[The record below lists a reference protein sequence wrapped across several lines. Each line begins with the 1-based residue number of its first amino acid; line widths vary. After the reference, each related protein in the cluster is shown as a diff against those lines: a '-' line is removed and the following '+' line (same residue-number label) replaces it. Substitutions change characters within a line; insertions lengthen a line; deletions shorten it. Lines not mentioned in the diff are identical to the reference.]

1 MIRIVIVDDH
11 PVVRQGL
18 RFLLEQQAEIQVV
31 GEGENGEQ
39 AIKLI
44 EEQLPDVLLLDLLMP
59 KMDGILLDLL
69 MPKMDGITAV
79 REIKRVAPS
88 VQIII
93 LTSYFED
100 DQIFSVIKAGALSYL
115 LKDTRSQELVAAVR
129 AAARGESVLHP
140 QVAARILR
148 EMQQPSQ
155 VPLNDLTPR
164 ELEVITRIAHG
175 RSNHE
180 IALELVISE
189 PTVRTHVAN
198 ILSKLHLTDRTQA
211 AIYALQQNL
220 VPLKEA
226 LDKEEE
232 MI

>member
-1 MIRIVIVDDH
+1 MTRIVIVDDH
-11 PVVRQGL
+11 PIVRQGL
-18 RFLLEQQAEIQVV
+18 RFLLEQQEEIQVV

-39 AIKLI
+39 ALKLI
-44 EEQLPDVLLLDLLMP
+44 EEHLPDVLLLDLLMP
-59 KMDGILLDLL
+59 KMDGI
-69 MPKMDGITAV
+69 TVV

-115 LKDTRSQELVAAVR
+115 LKDTRSQELVAAVQ

-155 VPLNDLTPR
+155 VSLDELTPR
-164 ELEVITRIAHG
+164 ELEVVTRIAHG

-180 IALELVISE
+180 IAVELMIGE
-189 PTVRTHVAN
+189 QTVKTHVSN
-198 ILSKLHLTDRTQA
+198 ILSKLQLADRTQV
-211 AIYALQQNL
+211 AIYALQQRL
-220 VPLKEA
+220 VPLDDAFK
-226 LDKEEE
+226 
-232 MI
+232 

>member
-1 MIRIVIVDDH
+1 MTRIVIVDDH
-11 PVVRQGL
+11 PIVRQGL

-39 AIKLI
+39 ALKLI
-44 EEQLPDVLLLDLLMP
+44 EEHLPDVL
-59 KMDGILLDLL
+59 LLDLL

-115 LKDTRSQELVAAVR
+115 LKDTRSQELVAAVQ

-155 VPLNDLTPR
+155 VSLDELTR
-164 ELEVITRIAHG
+164 ENWR
-175 RSNHE
+175 
-180 IALELVISE
+180 
-189 PTVRTHVAN
+189 
-198 ILSKLHLTDRTQA
+198 
-211 AIYALQQNL
+211 
-220 VPLKEA
+220 
-226 LDKEEE
+226 
-232 MI
+232 